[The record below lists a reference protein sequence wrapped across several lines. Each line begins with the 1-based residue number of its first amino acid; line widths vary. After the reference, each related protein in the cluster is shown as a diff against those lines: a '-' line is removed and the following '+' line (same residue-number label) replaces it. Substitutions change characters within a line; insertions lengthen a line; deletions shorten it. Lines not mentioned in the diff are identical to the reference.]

1 MLRRSNETPL
11 YTNLSIKHKLF
22 NTSSTVISIF
32 HDTSNILAFDS
43 NPYLSMKIN
52 LINNM
57 LLNLETLPKPYVPS
71 AVPLFTG
78 RKAEIE
84 EITNLI
90 TDQSTRLLNI
100 WGSPGFGKTSTAI
113 EVARNLF
120 SLDCPVYFFKLQGIS
135 TVDEFLSKILGI
147 FRSNLVDLTLKP
159 IDKVVSIFREISSP
173 IFLIFDNVDDFLSSE
188 SGSATLT
195 HLFKELLDS
204 NVDINVIFTTRELLE
219 NMRDQIEGF
228 QDIRIRPLH
237 PVSSVEFVR
246 QRLPL
251 FSENVVAKVAEI
263 CSHVPLA
270 MKLVASLVENNTED
284 MANKILE
291 ELSLPGDL
299 LEQID
304 SPYEKSMKRLLEVLF
319 EKLTLSDKHALI
331 SLTVFSSARIN
342 KDAAIEVA
350 SGEMGVT
357 KVVRSLKTLVKK
369 SLIDEDR
376 GGEYYSIH
384 PLICSFVVDKAK
396 QSDFEDVFNTSS
408 IRFCR
413 YYFLLFEKLND
424 NFLAGKSVESPQL
437 EDTMQNLPTVF
448 YQTSAKDFENFQ
460 DLFRI
465 LSKAEI
471 FLSLTF
477 FGISASVH
485 IPKLYDLAMEKCR
498 IEEANY
504 TYSKLYVSKYF
515 DSITFS
521 FFTSHIHSD
530 IPEHIREDVRLLSD
544 GSAAKLGCYEGISLI
559 SKGNIESGIECIE
572 KHIDDL
578 QRCPDQQLVKCLC
591 LQLLALYYTNLKE
604 YSKSSK
610 LSRKAI
616 EVCGEIGNYDLFLI
630 GDCEQ
635 PSTMMLK
642 EYKGEQLVF
651 FICLLHLWSNQFLND
666 EAKLYFFN
674 VVHHLL
680 QQLESNTFGSMYLLR
695 ILAMGECLLAL
706 LGLSAGKESVLDE
719 KINFLESLTPDGG
732 CPFTDATIPSVPDSS
747 STSSHLAERL
757 LLLNT
762 VKMITDDHARTKSL
776 IVETC
781 CDRLDISLK
790 LYGEQHVNTALCY
803 LKIGL
808 AENDAENYISALNA
822 FDKAVEIMTAHH
834 DGSNSSNANL
844 AEVYMG
850 KGKTCTYLKKSQS
863 AIASYEDALKIRRT
877 LYKEDSEEIAE
888 ILFLLGISQF
898 ISKDLSSAL
907 ATLEQVLQIRVKVY
921 AEKPNPSSY
930 GSVLACYAAI
940 GNVHYQLGNQT
951 ESNKCFT
958 TALKLSTV
966 CDQERSLAQR
976 LIFANLLN
984 LKVDENVDMELLKS
998 SLPVIMKGSYKE
1010 YLIPLY
1016 LALGSKQL
1024 ESGKYEAG
1032 LASLQ
1037 QALDI
1042 ELDITLKERVEI
1054 RMLTVSCYIAMVQ
1067 TLIKIGEF
1075 KLARKTIDRVIKI
1088 AESLPELGGQHLG
1101 VFRCYSLKGCI
1112 HNEMREFPTAIESLK
1127 HALLHV
1133 TKISDKTFVKFDEFI
1148 CRIEIATAYCYE
1160 RSYKDALTS
1169 MYDALSIIKDLR
1181 PEGSVDEAKLY
1192 LFITEVARKMENKS
1206 LVLSNLRLAYKMYSN
1221 ILGETHVKTQQCY
1234 IAYAR
1239 ALIKLG

>member
-1 MLRRSNETPL
+1 
-11 YTNLSIKHKLF
+11 
-22 NTSSTVISIF
+22 
-32 HDTSNILAFDS
+32 
-43 NPYLSMKIN
+43 
-52 LINNM
+52 M

-113 EVARNLF
+113 EVARNLL
-120 SLDCPVYFFKLQGIS
+120 SLTSSVYFFKLQGIR
-135 TVDEFLSKILGI
+135 TVDEFLSKILSI
-147 FRSNLVDLTLKP
+147 FRSSLVDINLRSL
-159 IDKVVSIFREISSP
+159 DKVVSIFREISSL
-173 IFLIFDNVDDFLSSE
+173 IFLIFDNLDDLLSS
-188 SGSATLT
+188 GSNSLELRG
-195 HLFKELLDS
+195 LFEQLLDS
-204 NVDINVIFTTRELLE
+204 NHKLNIIFTTRELLE

-284 MANKILE
+284 MVNKILE
-291 ELSLPGDL
+291 ELSLSGDL

-319 EKLTLSDKHALI
+319 EKLTLSDKHVLI

-342 KDAAIEVA
+342 KDAAIEVV

-413 YYFLLFEKLND
+413 YYFFLFEKLND

-437 EDTMQNLPTVF
+437 EDTIQNLLTVF
-448 YQTSAKDFENFQ
+448 YQTSAKDFENSQ

-471 FLSLTF
+471 LLSLTF
-477 FGISASVH
+477 LGISASVH
-485 IPKLYDLAMEKCR
+485 IPMLYDLAMEKCR
-498 IEEANY
+498 IEEVNY
-504 TYSKLYVSKYF
+504 TFSKLYVSKYF

-521 FFTSHIHSD
+521 FFASHIHSG

-559 SKGNIESGIECIE
+559 LKRNVESGIDCME

-578 QRCPDQQLVKCLC
+578 QRYPDQQLVKCLC

-604 YSKSSK
+604 YSKSSIF
-610 LSRKAI
+610 SRKAI

-635 PSTMMLK
+635 SSTMMLK

-651 FICLLHLWSNQFLND
+651 FVCLLHIWSNQFLND

-674 VVHHLL
+674 VVHQLL
-680 QQLESNTFGSMYLLR
+680 QQLESNTFGSMYLFG
-695 ILAMGECLLAL
+695 ILTMGENLLAWQ
-706 LGLSAGKESVLDE
+706 GLSAGKESVLDE

-732 CPFTDATIPSVPDSS
+732 CPFTDATIPSFPNSS

-762 VKMITDDHARTKSL
+762 VKMIYADDHAQTKSR
-776 IVETC
+776 IVETRC
-781 CDRLDISLK
+781 NQLDISLE

-822 FDKAVEIMTAHH
+822 FDKAVEILTAYH
-834 DGSNSSNANL
+834 DGSNSSDANL
-844 AEVYMG
+844 AEVYLG
-850 KGKTCTYLKKSQS
+850 KGNTYIYLKKFQS
-863 AIASYEDALKIRRT
+863 AIASFEDSLTVRRT
-877 LYKEDSEEIAE
+877 LYKKDSEEIAD
-888 ILFLLGISQF
+888 ILSLLGISQF
-898 ISKDLSSAL
+898 LSKDLSSAL
-907 ATLEQVLQIRVKVY
+907 ATLEHALQIRVKVH

-930 GSVLACYAAI
+930 ANVLACYAAI

-951 ESNKCFT
+951 EGNKCFT
-958 TALKLSTV
+958 TALKVSAD
-966 CDQERSLAQR
+966 CDQEGSLAQS
-976 LIFANLLN
+976 LIFGNLIN
-984 LKVDENVDMELLKS
+984 LKVDGNVYMELLES
-998 SLPVIMKGSYKE
+998 SLPVITKGGYNPFL
-1010 YLIPLY
+1010 LILY
-1016 LALGSKQL
+1016 MTLGSKQL

-1032 LASLQ
+1032 VASLWEG
-1037 QALDI
+1037 LNT
-1042 ELDITLKERVEI
+1042 ELDVTLRESFEI
-1054 RMLTVSCYIAMVQ
+1054 RELTVSSYIEMVQ

-1075 KLARKTIDRVIKI
+1075 KLARKAIGRVIKI
-1088 AESLPELGGQHLG
+1088 AESLPELCGQHLW
-1101 VFRCYSLKGCI
+1101 VFRCYSLKGHI
-1112 HNEMREFPTAIESLK
+1112 HNEMRKFATAIESLK

-1133 TKISDKTFVKFDEFI
+1133 SKISDATSDKFEEYECYI
-1148 CRIEIATAYCYE
+1148 RIATAYFHQ
-1160 RSYKDALTS
+1160 RSYEDTLTS
-1169 MYDALSIIKDLR
+1169 IYDVLSIIKDVF
-1181 PEGSVDEAKLY
+1181 PEGSEPEASLY
-1192 LFITEVARKMENKS
+1192 LWVAAVAQKMENKS
-1206 LVLSNLRLAYKMYSN
+1206 LALSNLRLAYKMYSN
-1221 ILGETHVKTQQCY
+1221 ILGETHAKTQQCY
-1234 IAYAR
+1234 ITYAR
-1239 ALIKLG
+1239 ALISMG